1 MSEVISL
8 FLHESYEPYNF
19 FIIAE
24 AHEMRA
30 RALLCFK
37 TVRV

>member
-1 MSEVISL
+1 MPKVISL

-24 AHEMRA
+24 AHDSKGSVA
-30 RALLCFK
+30 F
-37 TVRV
+37 